1 LIFPLSDAT
10 RYAVLA
16 MMAAI
21 FAAIVPA
28 WKNTRAAPSSEL
40 RDE

>member
-1 LIFPLSDAT
+1 MFPLSEAT

-16 MMAAI
+16 ILAAV
-21 FAAIVPA
+21 FAAVVPA

-40 RDE
+40 RED